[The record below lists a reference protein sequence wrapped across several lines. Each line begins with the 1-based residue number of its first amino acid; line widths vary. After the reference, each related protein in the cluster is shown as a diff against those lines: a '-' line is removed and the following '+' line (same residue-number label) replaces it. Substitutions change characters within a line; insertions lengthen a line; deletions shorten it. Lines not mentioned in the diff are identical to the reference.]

1 MRGEGEVRFQGGRD
15 TCIYDYIH
23 DDDDDVDDIDDDDGD
38 IDDDDDDD
46 PPLSKVRTWT
56 SCEMVNYWF
65 CDCLPQQFVNF
76 YATTIKTNLQQAQF
90 SQP

>member
-1 MRGEGEVRFQGGRD
+1 MLRGEGEVRFQGGRD

-23 DDDDDVDDIDDDDGD
+23 DDDDDDVA
-38 IDDDDDDD
+38 DDD

-65 CDCLPQQFVNF
+65 FDCLPQQVVNF
-76 YATTIKTNLQQAQF
+76 YATTIKTNLQQQQSTINNQNQF
-90 SQP
+90 AACSV